1 MGSRAKQEI
10 LCSEDSG
17 GDQVNRTN
25 GVTMQEAADAL
36 TKMVRRLPPVGE
48 EEIKMIKS
56 NPSLSIIQKWLLIRK
71 IKRG

>member
-1 MGSRAKQEI
+1 M
-10 LCSEDSG
+10 
-17 GDQVNRTN
+17 NRTN

-36 TKMVRRLPPVGE
+36 AKVVRRLPPVGE

-56 NPSLSIIQKWLLIRK
+56 NPSLSIIQKWLLIRN

>member
-1 MGSRAKQEI
+1 MQE
-10 LCSEDSG
+10 DD
-17 GDQVNRTN
+17 DQVNRTN

-48 EEIKMIKS
+48 EIKMIKS